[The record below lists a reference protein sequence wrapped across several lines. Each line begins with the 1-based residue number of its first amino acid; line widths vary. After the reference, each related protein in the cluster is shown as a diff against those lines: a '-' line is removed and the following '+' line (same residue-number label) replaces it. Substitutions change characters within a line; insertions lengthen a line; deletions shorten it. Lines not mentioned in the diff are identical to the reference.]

1 MERFR
6 NSEQFKA
13 FIKKEAKRLNIS
25 IPNAYSTFLS
35 RSFLEKL
42 SKKDID
48 KSILVKGSSAETSY
62 LGELVRGITDV
73 DLASITSI
81 KLNIPVLR
89 KMINSETIND
99 IKFSLNKKPSIT
111 KTGIYKFSC
120 DADMDKVKNSLNVD
134 FQDNYI
140 RLIEKKYSVMPKIFE
155 GDKEFIMAT
164 PSFEEYIAEKLCI
177 ILESNKPDLLN
188 TRLKDFY
195 DIYELHGGKY
205 DSEKLAEYFK
215 IMLALRAKIRL
226 QDATTDYLDKN
237 FIENHNDIWNAVSKK
252 YDFLDKEI
260 DLGGA
265 VYYTRAV
272 LREYLQKN
280 GITTDNKTEK
290 EKQYNK

>member
-42 SKKDID
+42 SKKDTD

-73 DLASITSI
+73 DLASTASI
-81 KLNIPVLR
+81 ELNIPVLR
-89 KMINSETIND
+89 MIINNETIND

-111 KTGIYKFSC
+111 KTGIYKFSY

-140 RLIEKKYSVMPKIFE
+140 RLIEKKYSVMPKIFD
-155 GDKEFIMAT
+155 GDREFIMAT

-237 FIENHNDIWNAVSKK
+237 FIESHNDIWNAVSKK

-290 EKQYNK
+290 EKHYNK

>member
-42 SKKDID
+42 SKKDTD

-73 DLASITSI
+73 DLASTASI
-81 KLNIPVLR
+81 ELNIPVLR
-89 KMINSETIND
+89 MIINNETIND

-111 KTGIYKFSC
+111 KTGIYKFSY

-140 RLIEKKYSVMPKIFE
+140 RLIEKKYSVMPKIFD
-155 GDKEFIMAT
+155 GDREFIMAT

-177 ILESNKPDLLN
+177 ILESNKLDVLN

-280 GITTDNKTEK
+280 GITTDNITEK
-290 EKQYNK
+290 EKHYNK

>member
-42 SKKDID
+42 SKKDTD

-73 DLASITSI
+73 DLASTTSI
-81 KLNIPVLR
+81 ELNIPVLR
-89 KMINSETIND
+89 MIINNETIND

-111 KTGIYKFSC
+111 KTGIYKFSY
-120 DADMDKVKNSLNVD
+120 DADMNKVKNSLNVD

-140 RLIEKKYSVMPKIFE
+140 RLIEKKYSVMPKIFD
-155 GDKEFIMAT
+155 GDREFIMAT

-177 ILESNKPDLLN
+177 ILESNKLDVLN

-237 FIENHNDIWNAVSKK
+237 FIESHNDIWNAVSKK

-290 EKQYNK
+290 EKHYNK

>member
-42 SKKDID
+42 SKKDTD

-73 DLASITSI
+73 DLASTTSI
-81 KLNIPVLR
+81 ELNIPVLR
-89 KMINSETIND
+89 MIINNETIND

-111 KTGIYKFSC
+111 KTGIYKFSY

-140 RLIEKKYSVMPKIFE
+140 RLIEKKYSVMPKIFD
-155 GDKEFIMAT
+155 GDREFIMAT

-290 EKQYNK
+290 EKHYNK

>member
-42 SKKDID
+42 SKKDTD

-73 DLASITSI
+73 DLASTASI
-81 KLNIPVLR
+81 ELNIPVLR
-89 KMINSETIND
+89 MIINNETIND

-111 KTGIYKFSC
+111 KTGIYKFSY

-140 RLIEKKYSVMPKIFE
+140 RLIEKKYSVMPKIFD
-155 GDKEFIMAT
+155 GDREFIMAT

-177 ILESNKPDLLN
+177 ILESNKLDVLN

-237 FIENHNDIWNAVSKK
+237 FIENHNDIWDAVSKK
-252 YDFLDKEI
+252 YYFLDKEI

-290 EKQYNK
+290 EKHYNK

>member
-42 SKKDID
+42 SKKDTD

-73 DLASITSI
+73 DLASTASI
-81 KLNIPVLR
+81 ELNIPVLR
-89 KMINSETIND
+89 MIINNETIND

-111 KTGIYKFSC
+111 KTGIYKFSY

-140 RLIEKKYSVMPKIFE
+140 RLIEKKYSVMPKIFD
-155 GDKEFIMAT
+155 GDREFIMAT

-177 ILESNKPDLLN
+177 ILESNKLDVLN

-290 EKQYNK
+290 EKHYNK

>member
-42 SKKDID
+42 SKKDTD

-73 DLASITSI
+73 DLASTASI
-81 KLNIPVLR
+81 ELNIPVLR
-89 KMINSETIND
+89 MIINNETIND

-111 KTGIYKFSC
+111 KTGIYKFSY

-140 RLIEKKYSVMPKIFE
+140 RLIEKKYSVMPKIFD
-155 GDKEFIMAT
+155 GDREFIMAT

-177 ILESNKPDLLN
+177 ILESNKLDVLN

-237 FIENHNDIWNAVSKK
+237 FIESHNDIWNAVSKK

-290 EKQYNK
+290 EKHYNK

>member
-13 FIKKEAKRLNIS
+13 FIKKEAKRLNVS
-25 IPNAYSTFLS
+25 IPNAYLTFLS

-42 SKKDID
+42 SKKDTD

-73 DLASITSI
+73 DLASTASI
-81 KLNIPVLR
+81 ELNIPVLR
-89 KMINSETIND
+89 MIINNETIND

-111 KTGIYKFSC
+111 KTGIYKFSY

-140 RLIEKKYSVMPKIFE
+140 RLIEKKYSVMPKIFD
-155 GDKEFIMAT
+155 GDREFIMAT

-177 ILESNKPDLLN
+177 ILESNKLDVLN

-237 FIENHNDIWNAVSKK
+237 FIESHNDIWNAVSKK

-290 EKQYNK
+290 EKHYNK

>member
-6 NSEQFKA
+6 NTNQFKA
-13 FIKKEAKRLNIS
+13 FIKKEASRLNIS
-25 IPNAYSTFLS
+25 VPNAYSTFIS

-42 SKKDID
+42 SNRDID
-48 KSILVKGSSAETSY
+48 KTILVKGSSAETAY

-73 DLASITSI
+73 DLASTSSI
-81 KLNIPVLR
+81 DLNVPVLR
-89 KMINSETIND
+89 RVLDQEPVND
-99 IKFSLNKKPSIT
+99 IRFRLSKKPTMT
-111 KTGIYKFSC
+111 KTGIYKFNF
-120 DADMDKVKNSLNVD
+120 DADIDTIKDNLGVD
-134 FQDNYI
+134 FQDKYT
-140 RLIEKKYSVMPKIFE
+140 RLIEKKYSVMPKIFD
-155 GDKEFIMAT
+155 GDREFIMAT
-164 PSFEEYIAEKLCI
+164 PSFEEYLAEKLCI
-177 ILESNKPDLLN
+177 ILESNNPNMLN

-215 IMLALRAKIRL
+215 LMLALRSKIRIE
-226 QDATTDYLDKN
+226 DARTDYLDKT
-237 FIENHNDIWNAVSKK
+237 FIENHNSIWDNVSKK

-280 GITTDNKTEK
+280 GILVDNKQENP
-290 EKQYNK
+290 KQYNK

>member
-6 NSEQFKA
+6 NTNQFKA
-13 FIKKEAKRLNIS
+13 FIKKEAARLNIS
-25 IPNAYSTFLS
+25 IPNAYSTFIS

-42 SKKDID
+42 SNRDID
-48 KSILVKGSSAETSY
+48 KTILVKGSSAETAY

-73 DLASITSI
+73 DLASTSSI
-81 KLNIPVLR
+81 DLNVPVLR
-89 KMINSETIND
+89 RVLDQEPVND
-99 IKFSLNKKPSIT
+99 IRFRLSKKPTMT
-111 KTGIYKFSC
+111 KTGIYKFNF
-120 DADMDKVKNSLNVD
+120 DADIDTIKDNLGVD
-134 FQDNYI
+134 FQDKYT
-140 RLIEKKYSVMPKIFE
+140 RLIEKKYSVMPKIFD
-155 GDKEFIMAT
+155 GDREFIMAT
-164 PSFEEYIAEKLCI
+164 PSFEEYLAEKLCI
-177 ILESNKPDLLN
+177 ILESNNPNMLN

-215 IMLALRAKIRL
+215 LMLALRSKIRIE
-226 QDATTDYLDKN
+226 DARTDYLDKT
-237 FIENHNDIWNAVSKK
+237 FIENHNSIWDNVSKK

-280 GITTDNKTEK
+280 GILVDNRQESP
-290 EKQYNK
+290 KQYNK

>member
-42 SKKDID
+42 SKKDTD

-73 DLASITSI
+73 DLASTASI
-81 KLNIPVLR
+81 ELNIPVLR
-89 KMINSETIND
+89 MIINNEIIND

-111 KTGIYKFSC
+111 KTGIYKFSY

-155 GDKEFIMAT
+155 GDREFIMAT

-290 EKQYNK
+290 EKHYNK

>member
-42 SKKDID
+42 SKKDTD

-73 DLASITSI
+73 DLASTASI
-81 KLNIPVLR
+81 ELNIPVLR
-89 KMINSETIND
+89 MIINNETIND

-111 KTGIYKFSC
+111 KTGIYKFSY

-140 RLIEKKYSVMPKIFE
+140 RLIEKKYSVMPKIFD
-155 GDKEFIMAT
+155 GDREFIMAT

-177 ILESNKPDLLN
+177 ILESNKLDVLN

-237 FIENHNDIWNAVSKK
+237 FIENHNDIWDAVSKK

-290 EKQYNK
+290 EKHYNK

>member
-1 MERFR
+1 MDRFR

-42 SKKDID
+42 SKKDTD
-48 KSILVKGSSAETSY
+48 KTILVKGSSAETSY

-73 DLASITSI
+73 DLASTTSI
-81 KLNIPVLR
+81 ELNIPVLR
-89 KMINSETIND
+89 KIINSETIND
-99 IKFSLNKKPSIT
+99 IKFSLNKRPSIT
-111 KTGIYKFSC
+111 KTGIYKFSY

-155 GDKEFIMAT
+155 GDREFIMAT

-177 ILESNKPDLLN
+177 ILESNKLDVLN

-215 IMLALRAKIRL
+215 IMLALRAKIKM

-237 FIENHNDIWNAVSKK
+237 FIESHNDIWDKVSKK

-280 GITTDNKTEK
+280 GIITDNRTEK

>member
-13 FIKKEAKRLNIS
+13 FIKKEAKRLNVS

-42 SKKDID
+42 SKKDTD

-73 DLASITSI
+73 DLASTASI
-81 KLNIPVLR
+81 ELNIPVLR
-89 KMINSETIND
+89 MIINNETIND

-111 KTGIYKFSC
+111 KTGIYKFSY

-140 RLIEKKYSVMPKIFE
+140 RLIEKKYSVMPKIFD
-155 GDKEFIMAT
+155 GDREFIMAT

-177 ILESNKPDLLN
+177 ILESNKLDVLN

-237 FIENHNDIWNAVSKK
+237 FIENHNDIWDAVSKK

-290 EKQYNK
+290 EKHYNK

>member
-13 FIKKEAKRLNIS
+13 FIKKEAKRLNVS

-42 SKKDID
+42 SKKDTD

-73 DLASITSI
+73 DLASTTSI
-81 KLNIPVLR
+81 ELNIPVLR
-89 KMINSETIND
+89 KIINSETIND

-111 KTGIYKFSC
+111 KTGIYKFSY

-155 GDKEFIMAT
+155 GDREFIMAT

-290 EKQYNK
+290 EKHYNK

>member
-42 SKKDID
+42 SKKDTD

-73 DLASITSI
+73 DLASTTSI
-81 KLNIPVLR
+81 ELNIPVLR
-89 KMINSETIND
+89 KIINSETIND
-99 IKFSLNKKPSIT
+99 IKFSLNKRPSIT
-111 KTGIYKFSC
+111 KTGIYKFSY

-140 RLIEKKYSVMPKIFE
+140 RLIEKKYSVMPKIFD
-155 GDKEFIMAT
+155 GDREFIMAT

-290 EKQYNK
+290 EKHYNK

>member
-42 SKKDID
+42 SKKDTD

-73 DLASITSI
+73 DLASTASI
-81 KLNIPVLR
+81 ELNIPVLR
-89 KMINSETIND
+89 MIINNETIND

-111 KTGIYKFSC
+111 KTGIYKFSY

-140 RLIEKKYSVMPKIFE
+140 RLIEKKYSVMPKIFD
-155 GDKEFIMAT
+155 GDREFIMAT

-237 FIENHNDIWNAVSKK
+237 FIENHNNIWNAVSKK

-290 EKQYNK
+290 EKHYNK

>member
-1 MERFR
+1 MDRFR

-42 SKKDID
+42 SKKDTD

-73 DLASITSI
+73 DLASTASI
-81 KLNIPVLR
+81 ELNIPVLR
-89 KMINSETIND
+89 MIINNETIND

-111 KTGIYKFSC
+111 KTGIYKFSY

-140 RLIEKKYSVMPKIFE
+140 RLIEKKYSVMPKIFD
-155 GDKEFIMAT
+155 GDREFIMAT
-164 PSFEEYIAEKLCI
+164 PSFEEYISEKLCI
-177 ILESNKPDLLN
+177 ILESNKLDVLN

-290 EKQYNK
+290 EKHYNK

>member
-1 MERFR
+1 
-6 NSEQFKA
+6 
-13 FIKKEAKRLNIS
+13 
-25 IPNAYSTFLS
+25 
-35 RSFLEKL
+35 
-42 SKKDID
+42 
-48 KSILVKGSSAETSY
+48 
-62 LGELVRGITDV
+62 
-73 DLASITSI
+73 
-81 KLNIPVLR
+81 
-89 KMINSETIND
+89 MINSETIND

-111 KTGIYKFSC
+111 KTGIYKFSY

>member
-42 SKKDID
+42 SKKDTD

-73 DLASITSI
+73 DLASTASI
-81 KLNIPVLR
+81 ELNIPVLR
-89 KMINSETIND
+89 MIINNETIND

-111 KTGIYKFSC
+111 KTGIYKFSY

-140 RLIEKKYSVMPKIFE
+140 RLIEKKYSVMPKIFD
-155 GDKEFIMAT
+155 GDREFIMAT

-177 ILESNKPDLLN
+177 ILESNKLDVLN

-237 FIENHNDIWNAVSKK
+237 FIENHNDIWDAVSKK

-280 GITTDNKTEK
+280 GITTDNITEK
-290 EKQYNK
+290 EKHYNK

>member
-42 SKKDID
+42 SKKDTD

-73 DLASITSI
+73 DLASTTSI
-81 KLNIPVLR
+81 ELNIPVLR
-89 KMINSETIND
+89 MIINNEAIND

-111 KTGIYKFSC
+111 KTGIYKFSY

-155 GDKEFIMAT
+155 GDREFIMAT

-177 ILESNKPDLLN
+177 ILESNKLDVLN

-237 FIENHNDIWNAVSKK
+237 FIESHNDIWNAVSKK

-280 GITTDNKTEK
+280 GITTDIKTEK
-290 EKQYNK
+290 EKHYNK

>member
-111 KTGIYKFSC
+111 KTGIYKFSY

-155 GDKEFIMAT
+155 GDREFIMAT

>member
-35 RSFLEKL
+35 RSLLEKL
-42 SKKDID
+42 SKKDTD

-73 DLASITSI
+73 DLASTASI
-81 KLNIPVLR
+81 ELNIPVLR
-89 KMINSETIND
+89 MIINNETIND

-111 KTGIYKFSC
+111 KTGIYKFSY

-140 RLIEKKYSVMPKIFE
+140 RLIEKKYSVMPKIFD
-155 GDKEFIMAT
+155 GDREFIMAT

-177 ILESNKPDLLN
+177 ILESNKLDVLN

-290 EKQYNK
+290 EKHYNK

>member
-73 DLASITSI
+73 DLASTASI
-81 KLNIPVLR
+81 ELNIPVLR
-89 KMINSETIND
+89 MLINNETIND

-111 KTGIYKFSC
+111 KTGIYKFSY

>member
-111 KTGIYKFSC
+111 KTGIYKFSY

>member
-1 MERFR
+1 MDRFR
-6 NSEQFKA
+6 NSDQFKA

-25 IPNAYSTFLS
+25 VPNAYSTFIS

-42 SKKDID
+42 SKRDVD
-48 KSILVKGSSAETSY
+48 KTILVKGSSAETSY

-73 DLASITSI
+73 DLASTSSI
-81 KLNIPVLR
+81 SLNIPVLR
-89 KMINSETIND
+89 QMIDSDSSND
-99 IKFSLNKKPSIT
+99 IQFHLNKKPSIT
-111 KTGIYKFSC
+111 KTGIYKFTF
-120 DADMDKVKNSLNVD
+120 DADMDKVKNSLGVD

-140 RLIEKKYSVMPKIFE
+140 RLIEKKYSVMPRIFD
-155 GDKEFIMAT
+155 GDREFIMTT
-164 PSFEEYIAEKLCI
+164 PSFEEYLAEKLCI
-177 ILESNKPDLLN
+177 ILESNNPDMLN

-205 DSEKLAEYFK
+205 NPEKLTEYFK
-215 IMLALRAKIRL
+215 LMLALRAKIKMS
-226 QDATTDYLDKN
+226 DARTDYLDKN
-237 FIENHNDIWNAVSKK
+237 FIDNHKEIWDAVSKK

-280 GITTDNKTEK
+280 GVPTVENKNSQ
-290 EKQYNK
+290 KQYNK

>member
-6 NSEQFKA
+6 NSEHFKA

-73 DLASITSI
+73 DLASTASI
-81 KLNIPVLR
+81 ELNIPVLR
-89 KMINSETIND
+89 MIINNETIND

-111 KTGIYKFSC
+111 KTGIYKFSY

-155 GDKEFIMAT
+155 GDREFIMAT

-177 ILESNKPDLLN
+177 ILESNKLDVLN

-237 FIENHNDIWNAVSKK
+237 FIENHNDIWNTVSKK

-290 EKQYNK
+290 EKHYNK

>member
-6 NSEQFKA
+6 NTNQFKA
-13 FIKKEAKRLNIS
+13 FIKKEAARLNIS
-25 IPNAYSTFLS
+25 VPNAYSTFIS

-42 SKKDID
+42 SNRDID
-48 KSILVKGSSAETSY
+48 KTILVKGSSAETAY

-73 DLASITSI
+73 DLASTSSI
-81 KLNIPVLR
+81 DLNVPVLR
-89 KMINSETIND
+89 RVLDQEPVND
-99 IKFSLNKKPSIT
+99 IRFRLSKKPTMT
-111 KTGIYKFSC
+111 KTGIYKFKF
-120 DADMDKVKNSLNVD
+120 DADIDTIKDNLGVD
-134 FQDNYI
+134 FQDKYT
-140 RLIEKKYSVMPKIFE
+140 RLIEKKYSVMPKIFD
-155 GDKEFIMAT
+155 GDREFIMAT
-164 PSFEEYIAEKLCI
+164 PSFEEYLAEKLCI
-177 ILESNKPDLLN
+177 ILESNNPNMLN

-215 IMLALRAKIRL
+215 LMLALRSKIRIE
-226 QDATTDYLDKN
+226 DARTDYLDKT
-237 FIENHNDIWNAVSKK
+237 FIENHNSIWDNVSKK

-280 GITTDNKTEK
+280 GILVDNKQESP
-290 EKQYNK
+290 KQYNK

>member
-42 SKKDID
+42 SKKDTD

-62 LGELVRGITDV
+62 LGELVRGITDA
-73 DLASITSI
+73 DLASTTSI
-81 KLNIPVLR
+81 ELNIPVLR
-89 KMINSETIND
+89 KIINSETIND
-99 IKFSLNKKPSIT
+99 IKFSLNKKPSVT
-111 KTGIYKFSC
+111 KTGIYKFSY

-155 GDKEFIMAT
+155 GDREFIMAT

-177 ILESNKPDLLN
+177 ILESNKLDVLN

-215 IMLALRAKIRL
+215 IMLALRAKIRM

-237 FIENHNDIWNAVSKK
+237 FIESHNDIWDSVSKK
-252 YDFLDKEI
+252 YDFLDKDI

-280 GITTDNKTEK
+280 GIITDNRTEK
-290 EKQYNK
+290 EKQHNK

>member
-1 MERFR
+1 MDRFR
-6 NSEQFKA
+6 NSDQFKA

-25 IPNAYSTFLS
+25 VPNAYSTFIS

-42 SKKDID
+42 SKRDVD
-48 KSILVKGSSAETSY
+48 KTILVKGSSAETSY

-73 DLASITSI
+73 DLASTSSI
-81 KLNIPVLR
+81 SLNIPVLR
-89 KMINSETIND
+89 QMIDSDSSND
-99 IKFSLNKKPSIT
+99 IQFHLNKKPSIT
-111 KTGIYKFSC
+111 KTGIYKFTF
-120 DADMDKVKNSLNVD
+120 DADMDKVKNSLGVD

-140 RLIEKKYSVMPKIFE
+140 RLIEKKYSVMPKIFD
-155 GDKEFIMAT
+155 GDREFIMTT
-164 PSFEEYIAEKLCI
+164 PSFEEYLAEKLCI
-177 ILESNKPDLLN
+177 ILESNNPDMLN

-205 DSEKLAEYFK
+205 NPEKLTEYFK
-215 IMLALRAKIRL
+215 LMLALRAKIRMS
-226 QDATTDYLDKN
+226 DARTDYLDKN
-237 FIENHNDIWNAVSKK
+237 FIDNHKEIWDAVSKK

-280 GITTDNKTEK
+280 GVPTVENKNSQ
-290 EKQYNK
+290 KQYNK